1 MFNVL
6 RMSLKIDINYAINSF
21 IYTLKKAPIF
31 KDLFVDDSLY
41 KSHKAKSI
49 IRVLAI
55 ILSSFRIIFYKCI
68 YISIL
73 YIISH
78 YLNSKNT
85 VNTFIH
91 IYVLLTILGMFVNN
105 KLLSPSTKKYFSIV
119 LFNMDAKKFFKSD
132 LFIEIIPSF
141 IVNFI
146 TISILINVKI
156 ALLLS
161 LFAFLS
167 RIIGEAF
174 NIWYYKKYKYLV
186 ISNLVLYWTLL
197 FIVLGLCCLPFI
209 NIYFTY
215 KYLLLLVLLFIP
227 LMLISYYYINKVN
240 DYKLIYKKLNTL
252 NTVIDSDSRKG
263 YDRQNIVEVK
273 NKDKYI
279 NNKKIKGKKGYD
291 LFNTIFFERHK
302 EILLRSAKNFSL
314 IIFVV
319 IIGSIF
325 FIKGNEKIAKGIN
338 YAILNRLSWAV
349 IIMYFIN
356 RGSIL
361 TQAMFY
367 NCDHSMLT
375 FNFYREPKV
384 ILNLF
389 KKRLITIIKV
399 NLMPAIVMSI
409 GVVVLLYLSG
419 GSTNII
425 NYITIPIF
433 ILSLSVFFSVHYL
446 VIYYLLQPY
455 NKYMKIK
462 SLTYT
467 LVLSLTYIFS
477 YSLTKLVMSSL
488 IFSIIGVLSTIA
500 YVLLS
505 LLVVYRF
512 APITFKIR

>member
-1 MFNVL
+1 
-6 RMSLKIDINYAINSF
+6 
-21 IYTLKKAPIF
+21 
-31 KDLFVDDSLY
+31 
-41 KSHKAKSI
+41 
-49 IRVLAI
+49 
-55 ILSSFRIIFYKCI
+55 
-68 YISIL
+68 
-73 YIISH
+73 
-78 YLNSKNT
+78 
-85 VNTFIH
+85 
-91 IYVLLTILGMFVNN
+91 
-105 KLLSPSTKKYFSIV
+105 
-119 LFNMDAKKFFKSD
+119 
-132 LFIEIIPSF
+132 
-141 IVNFI
+141 
-146 TISILINVKI
+146 
-156 ALLLS
+156 
-161 LFAFLS
+161 
-167 RIIGEAF
+167 
-174 NIWYYKKYKYLV
+174 
-186 ISNLVLYWTLL
+186 
-197 FIVLGLCCLPFI
+197 
-209 NIYFTY
+209 
-215 KYLLLLVLLFIP
+215 
-227 LMLISYYYINKVN
+227 MLISYYYINKVN